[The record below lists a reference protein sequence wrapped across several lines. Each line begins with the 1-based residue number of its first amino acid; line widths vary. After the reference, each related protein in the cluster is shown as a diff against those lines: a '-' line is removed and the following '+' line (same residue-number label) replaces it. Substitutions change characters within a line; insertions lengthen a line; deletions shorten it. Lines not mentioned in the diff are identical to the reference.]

1 MRNSV
6 LAILIMVSAVSVISL
21 RHHSRLYFGELQQL
35 HSERDAL
42 NTEWG
47 KLMLEEGAWSQH
59 QRIEKTAQKR
69 LNMALPKAGQ
79 VRIIERNGKD

>member
-1 MRNSV
+1 MRNV
-6 LAILIMVSAVSVISL
+6 AFAILIMVSAFSVISL
-21 RHHSRLYFGELQQL
+21 RHHSRLYFGELQVL

-47 KLMLEEGAWSQH
+47 RLLLEEGAWSQH

-69 LNMALPKAGQ
+69 LNMALPGIGQ
-79 VRIIERNGKD
+79 VRIIERKGKD